1 MRSKEITILL
11 AAVALLG
18 AFIYFYERH
27 TIGTEEKSQRADRIL
42 PDFNRDKVTRLEV
55 SSTKG
60 TFAIERR
67 EAGKEKKEK
76 GMPGAGKPQHRW
88 VMVSPFAAAAD
99 PSVVDG
105 LLSDIEFMAQER
117 KVEGEPARKKAK
129 FGLDKPRVTV
139 KISMGARQ
147 VKLVVGKE
155 APGEGLY
162 LGIAGKDDVVY
173 VVSMY
178 TIESF
183 MKSPSDVRDRQLLDL
198 LAAQV
203 KDITIFKGDAVQAR
217 FEKAGGKWTATAAA
231 LGGSPARV
239 SRKEVEALA
248 AAVGALQATSFIADK
263 ADPARLAR
271 YGLEGAATRV
281 VLNEEGGR
289 KEEILFGGPCG
300 GETKGTEG
308 IAALVK
314 GSGTLACVGLDVKT
328 RLEKPVTDY
337 ALQTAVEFDEYDL
350 VAFEGYDGDALT
362 VRLESSDETWKIT
375 RPDPSEADAE
385 TVIALLDA
393 LRNEKAT
400 AVVRTES
407 ELAAAGFTA
416 APKARLVFYGMDGT
430 VMDAIALAWP
440 SSGKMYFQRG
450 GESAWHE
457 MAGGPAIR
465 DAHRPFHYYKK
476 AVIEEDYYAS
486 MSFSVES
493 RTGQLRHTLVKN
505 EADGKWKFEQ
515 PQSLVP
521 DPSDVR
527 DTIESFASLTAQRF
541 LAAKSPQAMAQYGLS
556 DPAWTL
562 KAVFS
567 APEGEGEESRDESAE
582 KKPRPRTLLVGIKVE
597 DGYAALLEQAERPA
611 IFLLTDTAFKRLT
624 RPLASRDV
632 FQVDRERIETI
643 TLEKGKQAETFT
655 PSAGGFGHAEGAMN
669 LFDPAKV
676 GEFIDKLGL
685 LRAGDVVGYG
695 PPGAATGLAAP
706 VLKVVFDLK
715 AAAAAGEGTQPTAAE
730 EKTLVFGAKVKA
742 GEGEPGVYAAVA
754 GTPCTYTVGL
764 DVLEALGL
772 QP

>member
-1 MRSKEITILL
+1 MILL
-11 AAVALLG
+11 AAVAILG

-55 SSTKG
+55 SSSKG

-67 EAGKEKKEK
+67 EAGKEKQEK
-76 GMPGAGKPQHRW
+76 AMPGAGKPQHRW

-139 KISMGARQ
+139 KISMGSRL

-183 MKSPSDVRDRQLLDL
+183 MKAPSDVRDRQLLDFL
-198 LAAQV
+198 PAQV
-203 KDITIFKGDAVQAR
+203 TDITIFKGGAVQAR
-217 FEKAGGKWTATAAA
+217 FEKAGGKWKATAAA
-231 LGGSPARV
+231 LGGSPVRV

-248 AAVGALQATSFIADK
+248 AAVGTLQAAAFIADK
-263 ADPARLAR
+263 ADPARLAQ
-271 YGLEGAATRV
+271 YGLGDGATRV
-281 VLNEEGGR
+281 VVKEEGGR
-289 KEEILFGGPCG
+289 KEELLFGGPCG

-308 IAALVK
+308 IAVLVK
-314 GSGTLACVGLDVKT
+314 SSGTLACVGLDVKT
-328 RLEKPVTDY
+328 RLEQPVTDY
-337 ALQTAVEFDEYDL
+337 TLQTAVEFDEYDL
-350 VAFEGYDGDALT
+350 VAFEGYDGEALT
-362 VRLESSDETWKIT
+362 VRLESSDEAWKIVK
-375 RPDPSEADAE
+375 PDAVEADAE

-393 LRNEKAT
+393 LRNEKAA
-400 AVVRTES
+400 AVVQTES
-407 ELAAAGFTA
+407 ELAAAGLTA
-416 APKARLVFYGMDGT
+416 APKARLVFYGMDNT

-450 GESAWHE
+450 GDSAWHE
-457 MAGGPAIR
+457 IAGGPAVR
-465 DAHRPFHYYKK
+465 DAQRPFHYYRK

-486 MSFSVES
+486 VSFSVES
-493 RTGQLRHTLVKN
+493 RTGQLRHTLVKD
-505 EADGKWKFEQ
+505 ETDGKWKFET
-515 PQSLVP
+515 PKEIVP

-541 LAAKSPQAMAQYGLS
+541 LAAKSPQAMAQYGLA

-567 APEGEGEESRDESAE
+567 APEGEEPQGEGAGN
-582 KKPRPRTLLVGIKVE
+582 KPRPRTLLIGMKVE

-611 IFLLTDTAFKRLT
+611 IFLLTETTFKRLT

-632 FQVDRERIETI
+632 FQVDRERIEKI
-643 TLEKGKQAETFT
+643 TLEKGKQAETFA
-655 PSAGGFGHAEGAMN
+655 PSAGGFGHAEGATN

-676 GEFIDKLGL
+676 SAFVDKLGL

-695 PPGAATGLAAP
+695 PPGATTGLAAP
-706 VLKVVFDLK
+706 MLKVTLDLK
-715 AAAAAGEGTQPTAAE
+715 AAAAVGEGAQPAAAE
-730 EKTLVFGAKVKA
+730 KKTLVFGAKVKA
-742 GEGEPGVYAAVA
+742 GAGEPGVVAAVA